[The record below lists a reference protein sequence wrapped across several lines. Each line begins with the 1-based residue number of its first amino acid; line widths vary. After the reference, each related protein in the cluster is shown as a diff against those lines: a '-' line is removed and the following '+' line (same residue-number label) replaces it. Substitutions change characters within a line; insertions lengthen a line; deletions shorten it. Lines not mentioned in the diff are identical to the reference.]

1 MQDPYA
7 TYISMLLGDINTEV
21 NKVKIKH
28 GLKFPN

>member
-21 NKVKIKH
+21 NKVKNKAWTQIS
-28 GLKFPN
+28 